1 MMSVPTAAVKAAS
14 STDIAG
20 KFAKEGQAKT
30 EASRFSDAPP
40 MQRQLCDLKQQTS
53 PFGFL
58 YNSSDSF
65 ELEDVIACVE
75 GNRCLEV
82 LEYVLCS

>member
-1 MMSVPTAAVKAAS
+1 MSVPTAAVKAAS

-58 YNSSDSF
+58 Y
-65 ELEDVIACVE
+65 DVLILRIAALRACAFS
-75 GNRCLEV
+75 LM
-82 LEYVLCS
+82 L